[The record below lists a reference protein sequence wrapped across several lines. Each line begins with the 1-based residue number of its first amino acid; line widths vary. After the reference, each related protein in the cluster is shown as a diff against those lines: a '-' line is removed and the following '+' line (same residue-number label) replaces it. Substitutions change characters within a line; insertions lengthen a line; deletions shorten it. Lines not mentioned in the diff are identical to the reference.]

1 MIELLNFIDELKDI
15 KKSLGVNTDN
25 KTMNLIDKTISKYEN
40 QVEEFENEMAASFV
54 SVPG

>member
-1 MIELLNFIDELKDI
+1 MIEILNFIDELKDI

>member
-1 MIELLNFIDELKDI
+1 MIEILNFIDELKDI

-40 QVEEFENEMAASFV
+40 QVEEFENEMASSFV

>member
-1 MIELLNFIDELKDI
+1 MIEILNFIDELKDI

-40 QVEEFENEMAASFV
+40 QVEEFENEKASSFV

>member
-40 QVEEFENEMAASFV
+40 QVEEFENEMASSFV